1 MEEAGCQRLQKP
13 GDHLERSEQSPGGA
27 LVVGGALQADRLV
40 VEDLD
45 PLVHGV
51 VDEALQRAA
60 VHLAEELAGVVRVLG
75 EDDEGVVVQK
85 VALDRLVLT
94 GESFALLHLLLKHLL
109 QPVIVDLG
117 ADHCG
122 GSFDPVLLFEDG
134 VSSGHL
140 CGPTLP
146 DVKGNGEKKTV
157 GVVPLVVEGNC
168 PLVPFLVY
176 PVVLKDSEM
185 PWDEQFCEESSI
197 EILCFNLRL
206 LDAASFILVI
216 FFKMFIQIFLP
227 SRQSASCGNKGKL
240 HSVLFEEGLPG
251 I

>member
-13 GDHLERSEQSPGGA
+13 GDHLERSEQSHSRA
-27 LVVGGALQADRLV
+27 LIVSGALQADRLV

-75 EDDEGVVVQK
+75 EDDEGVVVEQ

-109 QPVIVDLG
+109 QAIIVDLG

-122 GSFDPVLLFEDG
+122 GSFDPVVLFEDG
-134 VSSGHL
+134 VSGGHL
-140 CGPTLP
+140 TMMMMMIMMMMVMRMMMVMIVMKMMISTLLMA
-146 DVKGNGEKKTV
+146 NRRR
-157 GVVPLVVEGNC
+157 
-168 PLVPFLVY
+168 Y
-176 PVVLKDSEM
+176 
-185 PWDEQFCEESSI
+185 
-197 EILCFNLRL
+197 
-206 LDAASFILVI
+206 SFI
-216 FFKMFIQIFLP
+216 
-227 SRQSASCGNKGKL
+227 GKG
-240 HSVLFEEGLPG
+240 
-251 I
+251 